1 MGGRIRN
8 SRRKWGAEETCV
20 GGGVWVVVQV
30 ENLKHLRR
38 LQLLDLSNNN
48 IEKLDPGPSD
58 CPAQLGCLST
68 TG

>member
-1 MGGRIRN
+1 M
-8 SRRKWGAEETCV
+8 